1 MSQLK
6 RFALYELQVLQSMG
20 ALVWDGGTLIRIMD
34 ESRDAHGLQEIK
46 VFAARLVHYPPK
58 RTSGVS
64 PHLNRSHE

>member
-1 MSQLK
+1 
-6 RFALYELQVLQSMG
+6 MG

-58 RTSGVS
+58 
-64 PHLNRSHE
+64 